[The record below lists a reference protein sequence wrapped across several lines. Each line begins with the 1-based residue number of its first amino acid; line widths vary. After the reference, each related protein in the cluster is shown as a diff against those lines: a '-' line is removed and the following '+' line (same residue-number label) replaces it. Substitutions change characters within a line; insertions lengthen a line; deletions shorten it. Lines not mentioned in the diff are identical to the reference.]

1 MTLFLNWFKRKTDSR
16 ESRNYHDDTFR
27 VGQIWNYN
35 TRRGEENSVLT
46 ILKVEK
52 YDTVGIV
59 IHISIDTLIS
69 KNTNDAIHYHPSIGH
84 LPLSKEALLHSV
96 TTLIS
101 EDNPLPDFNE
111 GYTMWREAF
120 DNNKGGIFSITVC
133 EIANYIE
140 DTINEGKSSGESA

>member
-1 MTLFLNWFKRKTDSR
+1 MTIPLELVKYGITTQDGAK
-16 ESRNYHDDTFR
+16 
-27 VGQIWNYN
+27 
-35 TRRGEENSVLT
+35 ENSVLT

-59 IHISIDTLIS
+59 IHISIDALIS
-69 KNTNDAIHYHPSIGH
+69 RNTSDAIHYHPSIGH